1 LKLGFHATVKFSNM
15 IVPEAAA
22 ATAAAAAHYSRI
34 LIMFKKLLLLSIYI
48 KGKLI
53 LVSTY

>member
-1 LKLGFHATVKFSNM
+1 M

-22 ATAAAAAHYSRI
+22 AVAPAAHYSRI